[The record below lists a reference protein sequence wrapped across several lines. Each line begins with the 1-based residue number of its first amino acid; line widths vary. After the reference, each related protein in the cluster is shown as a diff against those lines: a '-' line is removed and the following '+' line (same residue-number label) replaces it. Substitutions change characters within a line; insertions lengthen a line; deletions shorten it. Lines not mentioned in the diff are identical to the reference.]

1 MCGIVGAVNNNKEID
16 RDLVSRMTEVLNHR
30 GPDDSG
36 LWISPD
42 KKIGLGHRRLSI
54 IDLSEAGKQPMSDK
68 DGKLHIVYNGE
79 IYNYL
84 EIRKELEKKGY
95 SFKSKTDTEV
105 ILYAY
110 KAWGTECLAKL
121 NGMFSFGI
129 YDVDKKKVFI
139 ARDRIGKKPLYW
151 AQYKGKFVFA
161 SELKSILCDP
171 EFPREIDYRALNFYL
186 TFGYIFLDFTIFKYA
201 KKLPPAHMM
210 VYNLEN
216 NRINISRYWDI
227 PEQDYRK
234 YKEEELL
241 EELEYLLEDAVR
253 IRLVGDVP
261 IGAFLSG
268 GLDSSLVVAMMC
280 KITSGNVKT
289 FSIGFEDKKYNE
301 LPYAKII
308 ADYFG
313 TDHTEFIVKPE
324 KFDVIDELETHFD
337 EPFADSSLIPTYY
350 VSKMT
355 RKYVKVAL
363 SGDGGDELFGG
374 YSTYIATLGNLYVNR
389 FIPFPVRKIISKY
402 AGKISDKN
410 EIKKQLLRLKYS
422 TSEAFIDRIS
432 HAYFKSEYRK
442 NLLEDDIINSLSDAY
457 FEPEKFFLDT
467 LTNSKRDFL
476 NTLEYAHVLS
486 FLPEDILTKVD
497 RMSMKVSLEVRC
509 PILDYRIV
517 EFAFKKL
524 SGNFKVRGRTRKYL
538 LKKLA
543 GKILPAELDLNRKWG
558 FNVPVSDWFRTDLN
572 SYINNTLVSWENTFF
587 KKSYIKKL
595 LDEHKS
601 GVNHGGR
608 IFVLIMFY
616 LWYKKLNQIQK

>member
-1 MCGIVGAVNNNKEID
+1 MCGIVGVVTKNKEID
-16 RDLVSRMTEVLNHR
+16 EKLVSRMTEALFHR

-54 IDLSEAGKQPMSDK
+54 IDLSEAGKQPMSDR
-68 DGKLHIVYNGE
+68 DEKLHIVYNGE
-79 IYNYL
+79 IYNFL
-84 EIRKELEKKGY
+84 EVRKELEKKGCI
-95 SFKSKTDTEV
+95 FKSKTDTEV

-110 KAWGTECLAKL
+110 KTWGTDCLAKL
-121 NGMFSFGI
+121 NGMFAFAI
-129 YDVDKKKVFI
+129 YDLDKKKIFI

-151 AQYKGKFVFA
+151 SQYKGKFVFA
-161 SELKSILCDP
+161 SELKSILCDF
-171 EFPREIDYRALNFYL
+171 EFPKDIDYRALNFYL
-186 TFGYIFLDFTIFKYA
+186 TFGYIFRDLTIFTHA
-201 KKLPPAHMM
+201 RKLLPAHMM
-210 VYNLEN
+210 VYDIEN
-216 NRINISRYWDI
+216 DRISISKYWDV
-227 PEQDYRK
+227 PEQDNKK

-241 EELEYLLEDAVR
+241 EELEELLEDAVR

-280 KITSGNVKT
+280 RISGGNVKT

-313 TDHTEFIVKPE
+313 TDHTEFIVKPD
-324 KFDVIDELETHFD
+324 KFDVINDLEAQFD

-350 VSKMT
+350 LSKMT
-355 RKYVKVAL
+355 REYVKVAL

-374 YSTYIATLGNLYVNR
+374 YSTYIATLGNQYINR
-389 FIPFPVRKIISKY
+389 FVPFSVRKIISKY
-402 AGKISDKN
+402 AEKISDKS
-410 EIKKQLLRLKYS
+410 EFKKQLLRLKY
-422 TSEAFIDRIS
+422 TTTEAFVDRIS
-432 HAYFKSEYRK
+432 HACFKNEYRE
-442 NLLEDDIINSLSDAY
+442 NILEDVIKNSLADAY
-457 FEPEKFFLDT
+457 FEPEKFFFET
-467 LTNSKRDFL
+467 INNSKRDFL

-524 SGNFKVRGRTRKYL
+524 NGSFKIRGKTRKYL

-543 GKILPAELDLNRKWG
+543 RKILPAKLDLNRKWG
-558 FNVPVSDWFRTDLN
+558 FVVPVSDWFRKDLN
-572 SYINNTLVSWENTFF
+572 LYINDTLLSWENTFF
-587 KKSYIKKL
+587 KKNYIKKL

-601 GVNHGGR
+601 GINHGGR
-608 IFVLIMFY
+608 IFILLMFY
-616 LWYKKLNQIQK
+616 LWYKRTNEI

>member
-1 MCGIVGAVNNNKEID
+1 MCGIVGLVNNNKEID
-16 RDLVSRMTEVLNHR
+16 EKLLSRMTEMLIHR

-42 KKIGLGHRRLSI
+42 RKIGLGHRRLSI
-54 IDLSEAGKQPMSDK
+54 IDLSEAGREPMSDEN
-68 DGKLHIVYNGE
+68 GKFYIVYNGE
-79 IYNYL
+79 IYNYM
-84 EIRKELEKKGY
+84 EIRKELIGKGY
-95 SFKSKTDTEV
+95 RFKSETDTEV
-105 ILYAY
+105 ILNAY
-110 KAWGTECLAKL
+110 KAWGTNCLARL
-121 NGMFSFGI
+121 NGMFAFGI
-129 YDVDKKKVFI
+129 YDAEKKKIFI

-151 AQYKGKFVFA
+151 SQYKGKFAFA
-161 SELKSILCDP
+161 SELKSILSDT
-171 EFPREIDYRALNFYL
+171 EFPKDIDYRALNYYL
-186 TFGYIFLDFTIFKYA
+186 TFGYIFRDLTIFEHA
-201 KKLPPAHMM
+201 RKLPPAHMM
-210 VYNLEN
+210 IYDIEN
-216 NRINISRYWDI
+216 NRISISRYWDI
-227 PEQDYRK
+227 PEQDYKK

-280 KITSGNVKT
+280 RISGGNVKT
-289 FSIGFEDKKYNE
+289 FSIGFEDQKYNE
-301 LPYAKII
+301 LPYARII

-324 KFDVIDELETHFD
+324 KFDVIDDLETHFD

-355 RKYVKVAL
+355 RKYVTVAL

-374 YSTYIATLGNLYVNR
+374 YSTYIATLGNLYINK
-389 FIPFPVRKIISKY
+389 FIPLQARKAISRC
-402 AGKISDKN
+402 AEKISDKN
-410 EIKKQLLRLKYS
+410 KFKKQLLRLKYT
-422 TSEAFIDRIS
+422 TSEAFVDRIS
-432 HAYFKSEYRK
+432 HSYFKEEYRENILK
-442 NLLEDDIINSLSDAY
+442 DDVKSCLSDA
-457 FEPEKFFLDT
+457 FLEPENFFFEIIN
-467 LTNSKRDFL
+467 NSKRDFL
-476 NTLEYAHVLS
+476 NTLEYAHMMS

-524 SGNFKVRGRTRKYL
+524 NGNFKIRGKTRKYL

-543 GKILPAELDLNRKWG
+543 RKILPAKLDLNRKWG
-558 FNVPVSDWFRTDLN
+558 FVVPVSDWFRTDLN
-572 SYINNTLVSWENTFF
+572 SYINNTLLTWENTFF
-587 KKSYIKKL
+587 KKNYIKKL

-601 GVNHGGR
+601 GINHGGR

-616 LWYKKLNQIQK
+616 LWYKRINQI